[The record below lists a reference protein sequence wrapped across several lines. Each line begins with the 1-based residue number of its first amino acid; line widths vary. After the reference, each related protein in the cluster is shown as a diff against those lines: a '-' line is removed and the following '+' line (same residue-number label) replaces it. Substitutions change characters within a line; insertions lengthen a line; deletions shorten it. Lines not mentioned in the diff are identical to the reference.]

1 MIGVGGEQVGKH
13 DDRLV
18 IRIKAVPGASREC
31 VAGMLGDRVKVR
43 VQAAA
48 EGGKANKA
56 ILGLLAR
63 SLGVPRAR
71 VELVSG
77 QTNPEKV
84 VAIRSMTPAEA
95 NAALGFAID
104 DAVTGRGTG
113 H

>member
-1 MIGVGGEQVGKH
+1 MGGEQVGNH
-13 DDRLV
+13 DDTLV

-48 EGGKANKA
+48 EGGKANRA

-84 VAIRSMTPAEA
+84 VAIRLMTLAEA
-95 NAALGFAID
+95 SAALGFAID
-104 DAVTGRGTG
+104 DAVTGHGTG